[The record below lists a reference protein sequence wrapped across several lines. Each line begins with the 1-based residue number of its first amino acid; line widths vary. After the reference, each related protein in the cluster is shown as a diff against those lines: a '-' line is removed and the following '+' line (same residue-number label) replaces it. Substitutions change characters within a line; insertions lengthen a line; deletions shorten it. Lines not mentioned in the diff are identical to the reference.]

1 MATAKTVLIT
11 GCSEG
16 GIGEALAKEFQAQ
29 GLHVF
34 ATARSESKMDSL
46 KKLPNLTVLALDV
59 TSSGS
64 IDAAVATVSK
74 ATGGKLDYIVNN
86 AGTQY
91 VMPVLDFDIQ
101 KAKDMFEVNVWGLLS
116 VTKAFAPLI
125 LATKGTIVNMSSIG
139 ALVWMPYKAIYG
151 SSKCAVTA
159 ISEGLRLEMKPFGVK
174 VATVMVGA
182 VETRLFDNAPE
193 HLLPP
198 DSIYKAAEK
207 EIGDW
212 ATGRNMEGQESK
224 REDFARSLVKDILG
238 GASGRVYR
246 GNMTTTLRILAS
258 ILPDFIIDHLVVDG
272 TGLDRIV

>member
-1 MATAKTVLIT
+1 MTTAKTVLIT
-11 GCSEG
+11 GCSAG
-16 GIGEALAKEFQAQ
+16 GIGEALAKEFQAH

-46 KKLPNLTVLALDV
+46 KALRNLTVLPLDV
-59 TSSGS
+59 TSRES
-64 IDAAVATVSK
+64 IDIAVAIVSK

-86 AGTQY
+86 AGTQC

-101 KAKDMFEVNVWGLLS
+101 HARHMFEVNVWGLLS
-116 VTKAFAPLI
+116 VTQAFAPLI
-125 LATKGTIVNMSSIG
+125 LATKGTIVNMSSCG

-151 SSKCAVTA
+151 SSKSAVAA

-193 HLLPP
+193 HHLPP
-198 DSIYKAAEK
+198 DSIYRPAEK
-207 EIGDW
+207 EISDW

-238 GASGRVYR
+238 GASGRVYC
-246 GNMTTTLRILAS
+246 GNMSTMLRILAS
-258 ILPDFIIDHLVVDG
+258 ILPDFIIVSFLF
-272 TGLDRIV
+272 